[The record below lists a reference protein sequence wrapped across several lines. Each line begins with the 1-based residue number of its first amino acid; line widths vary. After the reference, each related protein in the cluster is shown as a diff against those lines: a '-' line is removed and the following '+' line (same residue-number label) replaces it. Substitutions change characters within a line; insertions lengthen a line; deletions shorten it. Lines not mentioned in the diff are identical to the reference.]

1 MPSVMRLIFHLSRA
15 GVSSLF
21 LVALCIILISSS
33 SFAIPDQASGKMKL
47 LAVTES
53 SQGMQGSIADLSLE
67 IRPGQGRVF
76 LETFPPTKE
85 DTQISMRF
93 AKQVA
98 CSKLDIDCSGKD
110 FIYTIRAGPGI
121 VGGPSAGAAA
131 AVLTMSVLSGA
142 PMREDVAMTGT
153 INSGGIVGPV
163 GGLKSK
169 VKAAAR
175 SGMKIALIPF
185 GTRMYKEKLR
195 VTVTRTNQ
203 TDTESEYDG
212 EEADPQESCEEAND
226 AKSRIEDVW
235 KSVSNRTNTTQR
247 TCEKDTIPMGDIG
260 PGDGPP
266 PAQKDDPVPLIIANF
281 TIPKNATINFTRTVT
296 RDIDLIEFG
305 KNLGIEV
312 REVSIV
318 EDAITPFTGKNI
330 SSRYD
335 SLVISPDYVKVMSN
349 ISADICGRS
358 SDLEA
363 EWMAIS
369 KDSKVP
375 PVTFKNNS
383 KKNAS
388 DDASRIGESL
398 LLNESRRLIGMA
410 ENASSRGDFYSAASY
425 CFRANIAFVS
435 LIFSKKNLTSS
446 QVEETIDDFG
456 RQVSAL
462 RTSVQTRKVN
472 TITDIQASMIVL
484 ERLDEAQ
491 KLLEDF
497 AKTGDPA
504 SPAPI
509 LAYVQERLYSAK
521 AWSRFLGSSGA
532 SYTVDE
538 RSLQQSCQDKLTEA
552 QERYEYVNYYIPN
565 SLAGVQKSV
574 ERATAISRDGGYQ
587 RCLHLA
593 SLAKAEAN
601 LIGSLIGANKDSLPK
616 ILDLKLSV
624 VKDSIARTQS
634 HGSFPILAY
643 SYYEY
648 ANSLK
653 DADINSALLFAE
665 YALEVANLDMYFEKM
680 PSGGGAVAQSGDKDD
695 DLLTG
700 AAIGEKGAPSV
711 STRSFIFG
719 FLAGVG
725 LMIAIAVLARPPSG
739 QDDD

>member
-1 MPSVMRLIFHLSRA
+1 MRLIFPVTRA
-15 GVSSLF
+15 GFSCIL
-21 LVALCIILISSS
+21 LIALCIVLLSPSVN
-33 SFAIPDQASGKMKL
+33 ALPDQASGKMKL
-47 LAVTES
+47 LAVSES
-53 SQGMQGSIADLSLE
+53 SKGMQGSIADLSLE
-67 IRPGQGRVF
+67 VRPGQGRVF

-93 AKQVA
+93 AKQIA

-169 VKAAAR
+169 VKAASR

-185 GTRMYKEKLR
+185 GTRMYKEKLL

-212 EEADPQESCEEAND
+212 EEAGSDESCGEESND
-226 AKSRIEDVW
+226 TQSKIEDVW
-235 KSVSNRTNTTQR
+235 ESISNKTNSTQK
-247 TCEKDTIPMGDIG
+247 TCESDTIPIDDIG

-281 TIPKNATINFTRTVT
+281 TIPKNVTLNFTRTVT
-296 RDIDLIEFG
+296 RSIDLIEFG

-312 REVSIV
+312 REVSTID
-318 EDAITPFTGKNI
+318 DAIVPFTGKNASSSGGSLAI
-330 SSRYD
+330 SQ
-335 SLVISPDYVKVMSN
+335 DYIKVMRN
-349 ISADICGRS
+349 ISADMCGRS
-358 SDLEA
+358 SDLES
-363 EWMAIS
+363 EWRAVS
-369 KDSKVP
+369 NDSRVP
-375 PVTFKNNS
+375 KARL
-383 KKNAS
+383 KNAS
-388 DDASRIGESL
+388 RKNDSAAMIGESL
-398 LLNESRRLIGMA
+398 IFNESRRLIDMA

-425 CFRANIAFVS
+425 CFRSNIAFMSVV
-435 LIFSKKNLTSS
+435 ISKKNLTKS
-446 QVEETIDDFG
+446 QAEEAVDDFG
-456 RQVSAL
+456 RQISAL
-462 RTSVQTRKVN
+462 RTSVQTRRVN

-491 KLLEDF
+491 KLLENF
-497 AKTGDPA
+497 GKAGDSA
-504 SPAPI
+504 NPAPI

-565 SLAGVQKSV
+565 SLAGVQKSI
-574 ERATAISRDGGYQ
+574 ERATAISRDGAYQ

-601 LIGSLIGANKDSLPK
+601 LIGSLIGANRDSLPK

-653 DADINSALLFAE
+653 DGDINSALLFAE
-665 YALEVANLDMYFEKM
+665 YALEVANLDIYFERV
-680 PSGGGAVAQSGDKDD
+680 PSG
-695 DLLTG
+695 DLAADESKNQNADFLTG
-700 AAIGEKGAPSV
+700 SAIREDGAPSV
-711 STRSFIFG
+711 SVKSFVFG
-719 FLAGVG
+719 FLVGVV
-725 LMIAIAVLARPPSG
+725 LMVAIAVLSRQPSSR
-739 QDDD
+739 QEEY